1 MKKASLFLN
10 IILIVAVGYLYMKVF
25 SNSKEETK
33 APQEEK
39 ASSHTKRTKY
49 AYINIDTLDAH
60 FIMVED
66 MRKEIEDEK
75 LRLQSQ
81 LKSKATQLEQDYIKL
96 QEEARY
102 MTQTQAMEKQSE
114 LVERQEKLMLL
125 EQNLGEKLM
134 QLESDK
140 NQMLQKAVNDA
151 LLQINEDNTYDFV
164 FGYNGWGN
172 LLYAGDSLN
181 ITSEVLTILND
192 NYTNSKKEETNNP
205 TN

>member
-25 SNSKEETK
+25 STNKEEKKT
-33 APQEEK
+33 PQEEK
-39 ASSHTKRTKY
+39 TSSHKTTKY

-81 LKSKATQLEQDYIKL
+81 LKSKATQLEQDYLKL

-181 ITSEVLTILND
+181 ITPEVLTILNA